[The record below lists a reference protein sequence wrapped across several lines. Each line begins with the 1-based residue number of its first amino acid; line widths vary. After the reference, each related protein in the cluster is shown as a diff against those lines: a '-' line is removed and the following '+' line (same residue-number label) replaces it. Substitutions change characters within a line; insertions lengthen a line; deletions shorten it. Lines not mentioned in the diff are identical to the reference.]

1 MPPETKTILVVE
13 DEQTLR
19 EALAYNLTREGYRV
33 LDAGDGRT
41 AIDVARSQR
50 PDLVLLD
57 LMLPE
62 VDGFAVL
69 RTIRQEMQSSIL
81 ILTARDSEAEIVL
94 GLELGADDYVTKPFA
109 LSALLAR
116 VKAVLRRA
124 DRPGGTGPLRE
135 HQIAFGDFVL
145 DRAGRRL
152 WQGPREVP
160 LTMKEFDVLDLLVT
174 HPGEVLAREVL
185 LEKVWGYE
193 FAGDSRTVDVHIRWL
208 RAKIERDPAEPHHI
222 ITVRG
227 VGYRFQEQT

>member
-19 EALAYNLTREGYRV
+19 ETLAYNLTREGYRV

-41 AIDVARSQR
+41 AIDVARSER

-69 RTIRQEMQSSIL
+69 RTIRQELQSSIL

-116 VKAVLRRA
+116 VKAVLRRG
-124 DRPGGTGPLRE
+124 DRPAGAGPLRE

-208 RAKIERDPAEPHHI
+208 RAKIERDPADPHHI